1 MTFPNTKIQKH
12 KAARLFAPLFF
23 VWACLLTSCGAGPV
37 WQREDPDVVLS
48 GFLVAV
54 ESQNTKEMWEYLDPK
69 TRDALQKKADDFN
82 KNPQNGHKRQ
92 AWDMLR
98 PGHVMATTREYKRI
112 KLDKADEH
120 SANVDIVLHDDSKVT
135 VTMQRIDNRWTV
147 ALPL

>member
-69 TRDALQKKADDFN
+69 TRDALQKKADDF
-82 KNPQNGHKRQ
+82 KCQRTQG
-92 AWDMLR
+92 
-98 PGHVMATTREYKRI
+98 
-112 KLDKADEH
+112 
-120 SANVDIVLHDDSKVT
+120 NVLVLF
-135 VTMQRIDNRWTV
+135 
-147 ALPL
+147 